1 MNPSRLTALAAL
13 LACSAAAVHAAD
25 KLAADL
31 GEKVIQLPVTLPDG
45 SRQAMTLT
53 LYRPNQPGPHPLALI
68 SHGRAPSQEERA
80 KTPRQRAET
89 AARYFVR
96 KGFVVLVPTRIGYG
110 DSAARLDPENIGSCQ
125 RPSYRA
131 ALAPQINEIQSAL
144 DYGRKLP
151 DVDPRRIVLMGV
163 SVGGMGVVAAAAH
176 NPPGVVTAINFSGG
190 HGGNPQSRGG
200 APCDPEQLRRA
211 YAEFGQHARMP
222 MLWLYAR
229 NDNFFGP
236 AYSQAWAKA
245 YRDAGGKLDFRLLPP
260 FGDDGHKLYGEGT
273 DIWMPQVDAY
283 LAKLG
288 FTQPGTVRRPPPSGY
303 ANLQDKA
310 RVPYINQGTR
320 QNGYGAFLRGPLPRA
335 FSVSL
340 NGRWGY
346 AYGPDAMNRALDF
359 CRRGNDQPCALYAVD
374 RDVVWRP

>member
-1 MNPSRLTALAAL
+1 MKTYLHAALAAL
-13 LACSAAAVHAAD
+13 LALTCAASRAAD
-25 KLAADL
+25 QLAPDL
-31 GEKVIQLPVTLPDG
+31 GEKIVKLPVTLPDG
-45 SRQAMTLT
+45 SRQSMTLT
-53 LYRPNQPGPHPLALI
+53 VFRPSQPGPHPLALI
-68 SHGRAPSQEERA
+68 SHGRSPSKDERA
-80 KTPRQRAET
+80 KLPRQRQET

-110 DSAARLDPENIGSCQ
+110 DSAARLDPENMGACQ
-125 RPSYRA
+125 HPNYRS
-131 ALAPQINEIQSAL
+131 ALTPQINEIQAAL

-151 DVDPRRIVLMGV
+151 DVDPSRIVLMGV

-176 NPPGVVTAINFSGG
+176 NPPGVVTAINFAGG
-190 HGGNPQSRGG
+190 HGGNPQAHGG

-229 NDNFFGP
+229 NDSFFGP

-260 FGDDGHKLYGEGT
+260 YSDDGHKLYSQGT

-283 LAKLG
+283 LAKFG
-288 FTQPGTVRRPPPSGY
+288 FKTPGTVARPSPSGY
-303 ANLQDKA
+303 ADLQDKA
-310 RVPYINQGTR
+310 RVPFVNQAAK
-320 QNGYGAFLRGPLPRA
+320 QSGYNAFLRGPLPRA
-335 FSVSL
+335 FAVSR

-346 AYGPDAMNRALDF
+346 AYGPDATNHALDI
-359 CRRGNDQPCALYAVD
+359 CRRGNEQPCALYAVD
-374 RDVVWRP
+374 RDVVWHP